1 MPETVTAG
9 PWERGGDDEPASGI
23 LEFAVLGLLRESPM
37 HGYELRKRL
46 NTSLGVFR
54 AFSYGTLYPCLK
66 TLVASG
72 WLIEESGSAPEDA
85 LAAPLTGRRAKIVY
99 RLTAEGKEH
108 FEELLSQTGPDAYED
123 EHFAARFAFFGQTS
137 RDVRMRVLEG
147 RRSRLEER
155 LEKMRASLARTRERL
170 DDYTL
175 ELQRHGMESVE
186 REVRWLNEL
195 IESERAGR
203 DQQRCRFR
211 GAPTRR
217 TPHLERRAACPGPG
231 RTTPGRIRPTTPPRE
246 GRSRSSLEYT
256 QGATGMGSVRVAIVG
271 VGNCAASLV
280 QGVEYYKDADPAAKV
295 PGPDARAVR
304 RVPRP

>member
-1 MPETVTAG
+1 MLNTLAG
-9 PWERGGDDEPASGI
+9 PGRAPAGRSLRERGDDGNAALSKRSGI

-66 TLVASG
+66 TLVTQG
-72 WLIEESGSAPEDA
+72 WLVEETAADA
-85 LAAPLTGRRAKIVY
+85 DPLAAPLAGRRAKIVY
-99 RLTAEGKEH
+99 RLTAAGKEH
-108 FEELLSQTGPDAYED
+108 FEELLAHSGPDAWED

-137 RDVRMRVLEG
+137 KDVRMRVLEG

-195 IESERAGR
+195 IETERAGR
-203 DQQRCRFR
+203 
-211 GAPTRR
+211 G
-217 TPHLERRAACPGPG
+217 ER
-231 RTTPGRIRPTTPPRE
+231 
-246 GRSRSSLEYT
+246 L
-256 QGATGMGSVRVAIVG
+256 ATGRDDNDNNQENGGR
-271 VGNCAASLV
+271 
-280 QGVEYYKDADPAAKV
+280 
-295 PGPDARAVR
+295 PGDRGTA
-304 RVPRP
+304 

>member
-1 MPETVTAG
+1 MS
-9 PWERGGDDEPASGI
+9 RRSGI

-46 NTSLGVFR
+46 NTSLGIFR

-72 WLIEESGSAPEDA
+72 WLIEEPGSAPEEA
-85 LAAPLTGRRAKIVY
+85 LAASLAGRRAKIVY

-108 FEELLSQTGPDAYED
+108 FEELLSQAGPDAWED
-123 EHFAARFAFFGQTS
+123 EHFAARFAFFGQTE
-137 RDVRMRVLEG
+137 REVRMRVLEG

-155 LEKMRASLARTRERL
+155 LEKMSASLARTRERL

-203 DQQRCRFR
+203 DQ
-211 GAPTRR
+211 RR
-217 TPHLERRAACPGPG
+217 
-231 RTTPGRIRPTTPPRE
+231 
-246 GRSRSSLEYT
+246 
-256 QGATGMGSVRVAIVG
+256 
-271 VGNCAASLV
+271 
-280 QGVEYYKDADPAAKV
+280 
-295 PGPDARAVR
+295 PGPDSPVPERDGPSRSPAGGAKGSTTNSNTTGDSDGL
-304 RVPRP
+304 PRPRGASGGSPPEAPGQPDPSGDTTP